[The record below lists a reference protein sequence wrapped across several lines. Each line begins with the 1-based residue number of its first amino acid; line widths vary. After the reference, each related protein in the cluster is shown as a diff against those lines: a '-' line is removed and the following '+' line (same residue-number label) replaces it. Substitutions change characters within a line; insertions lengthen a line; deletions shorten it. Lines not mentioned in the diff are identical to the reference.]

1 VTISAWIIYAIAVSV
16 VLAAAGWCLEGGLS
30 RLGLPTR
37 WVWAGVLGLSI
48 LLPIWAFAGPGAPAP
63 EVPGSGVPTEIP
75 MEGPLDA
82 DAAAPGL
89 SDRGAWPGSLVT
101 GALMEGGVRRLSGVI
116 AHGAA
121 LVPSSPRIDRWAVGL
136 WAAGSVAVAVLMLAS
151 LRSLHRRKKQWPRSL
166 VRNRTVRIAPALGP
180 AVIGVGRPE
189 IVLPR
194 WARKLGEEEL
204 EMILAHEEE
213 HIRARDPLLLTGAL
227 VAVSLVPWNPA
238 VWWQLRR
245 LRGAVEVD
253 CDRRVLRHGARP
265 RPYGELLLHLGGSGH
280 LDILPTAAL
289 AGSPSLLERR
299 LNAMKKRTLKR
310 TIPPALAGA
319 VLAVGLVVVACQTD
333 VPTAADEEIEAAP
346 SEAAPTDV
354 IVIDGVEVT
363 ARRFDRAAEQ
373 RFFDRD
379 GREIAREAVNL
390 EGVVVAEAR
399 LLDRDEAAPSEA
411 RMMRRSERGLA
422 EAVQATDRDEH
433 RVIIRGESS
442 FPRGNPLYVVDGVPV
457 PIPEGEE
464 RPFTIDMNDV
474 EEVSVLRGN
483 AATALYGDRAQHG
496 AIIITTRSGAD
507 GGGPDGGGPD
517 PRSP

>member
-1 VTISAWIIYAIAVSV
+1 MTISAWIIYAIAVSV

-63 EVPGSGVPTEIP
+63 EASGSAVPLEIP

-204 EMILAHEEE
+204 EMILTHEEA

-310 TIPPALAGA
+310 TLPTALAGA
-319 VLAVGLVVVACQTD
+319 VLSVGLVVVACQTD
-333 VPTAADEEIEAAP
+333 VPTAADEEIQAVPTQAAP
-346 SEAAPTDV
+346 TQAAPTDV

-363 ARRFDRAAEQ
+363 ARRVERAWQ
-373 RFFDRD
+373 PRFEVR
-379 GREIAREAVNL
+379 GETVHL
-390 EGVVVAEAR
+390 EGAVVTGVR

-442 FPRGNPLYVVDGVPV
+442 FTGGNPLYVVDGVPV
-457 PIPEGEE
+457 PIPEGEG
-464 RPFTIDMNDV
+464 RPFTIDMDDV
-474 EEVSVLRGN
+474 EEMSVLRGN

-507 GGGPDGGGPD
+507 GGGPD

>member
-1 VTISAWIIYAIAVSV
+1 MTISAWIIYAIAVSV

-37 WVWAGVLGLSI
+37 WVWAGVLGLSL

-116 AHGAA
+116 AQGAA

-213 HIRARDPLLLTGAL
+213 HIRARDPLLLAGAL
-227 VAVSLVPWNPA
+227 VAVSLLPWNPA
-238 VWWQLRR
+238 LWWQLRR
-245 LRGAVEVD
+245 LRGAVELD

-265 RPYGELLLHLGGSGH
+265 RPYGELLLHLGGNGH

-310 TIPPALAGA
+310 TLPTALAGA

-333 VPTAADEEIEAAP
+333 VPTAAEEEIEAAP
-346 SEAAPTDV
+346 SEAAPSDV

-363 ARRFDRAAEQ
+363 ARR
-373 RFFDRD
+373 FDRD

-483 AATALYGDRAQHG
+483 AATALYGARAQYG
-496 AIIITTRSGAD
+496 AIIITTRAGAA
-507 GGGPDGGGPD
+507 GEGAD